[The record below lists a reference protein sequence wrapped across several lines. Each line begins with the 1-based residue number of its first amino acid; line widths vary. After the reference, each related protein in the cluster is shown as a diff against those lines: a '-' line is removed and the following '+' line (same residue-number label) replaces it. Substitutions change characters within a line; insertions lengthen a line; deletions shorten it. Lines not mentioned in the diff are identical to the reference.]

1 MSLDGCVSLKCP
13 GVWPTWLLPFFSLL
27 LLFYHCFLSL
37 SVLLNS
43 RTQMSSLF
51 SPPPLSLFLRSLCLC
66 SALCFMSLV
75 CLFLCFCNPQ
85 LSVLFMFSRAET
97 RAGAPCLCVQ
107 ACSMHL
113 HTSFDDCRSTSFLQ
127 FLCLDGPGEMI
138 QYRGPH
144 GSASSDVINYT
155 SEHIWQP

>member
-13 GVWPTWLLPFFSLL
+13 CVWPTWLLPFFSLL

-51 SPPPLSLFLRSLCLC
+51 SPPPLSLFLRSLRLC
-66 SALCFMSLV
+66 SALCFISLV
-75 CLFLCFCNPQ
+75 CLFLCFYNPQ

-97 RAGAPCLCVQ
+97 RAHKRGHHVCVYKHVCTYTHHLMTAGALPSCSFCVWMAPEKWYNTGAP
-107 ACSMHL
+107 M
-113 HTSFDDCRSTSFLQ
+113 D
-127 FLCLDGPGEMI
+127 
-138 QYRGPH
+138 
-144 GSASSDVINYT
+144 
-155 SEHIWQP
+155 QPRLM